1 MSYLPYLIVT
11 ALGASGFCL
20 AAYIHHKKH
29 HRQRMVCP
37 IGSDCDVV
45 IHSQYSKFLG
55 VQVETLGMFYYG
67 LVTLSY
73 FIFTFF
79 PKFATDTNTLAT
91 LIVTSAAFLFSLY
104 LIFIQAFVL
113 RQWCTW
119 CLISATICVT
129 IFLTALSGLK
139 VAVVPLLA
147 TLDPFLLGLNAFAI
161 AVGVGTVTIAEI
173 FFMKFLKDHRISE
186 GESEILH
193 TISQVLWMVLAII
206 ILSQI
211 GEYLTI
217 VSSPARSVMKNLILA
232 VIILNGAFLNLIVTP
247 RLIRVSFGESH
258 LHAPGELRR
267 LRKLAFALS
276 GVSLA
281 SW

>member
-29 HRQRMVCP
+29 HKQRMVCP

-139 VAVVPLLA
+139 VAVV
-147 TLDPFLLGLNAFAI
+147 
-161 AVGVGTVTIAEI
+161 
-173 FFMKFLKDHRISE
+173 
-186 GESEILH
+186 
-193 TISQVLWMVLAII
+193 
-206 ILSQI
+206 
-211 GEYLTI
+211 
-217 VSSPARSVMKNLILA
+217 LINPYTKKPK
-232 VIILNGAFLNLIVTP
+232 VVFYDYIN
-247 RLIRVSFGESH
+247 
-258 LHAPGELRR
+258 
-267 LRKLAFALS
+267 
-276 GVSLA
+276 
-281 SW
+281 